1 VSTIR
6 FQLKK
11 EDIHSHW
18 RELVRVMNTQKCVTT
33 TMDNDKGERL
43 WIRCCSEP
51 NEKVRMIYAALGM
64 KQAPFLRKKSVV
76 LKTDF
81 QNKSKI
87 DLQSDT
93 T

>member
-1 VSTIR
+1 LELRPVFHRTDEACEARLHLGLLAYWLVSTIR

-11 EDIHSHW
+11 EGIHSDW

-33 TMDNDKGERL
+33 TMD
-43 WIRCCSEP
+43 
-51 NEKVRMIYAALGM
+51 
-64 KQAPFLRKKSVV
+64 VV

-93 T
+93 S